1 MLQRFFNG
9 GLMKLLVLGATG
21 LIGYAVFQT
30 LNQCKDFKV
39 TGTVR
44 SEDRKIA
51 FDISIQNKLL
61 SGIDAANESSLT
73 EVFER
78 VKPDQ
83 VINCIGYTKH
93 QPYDLMTYMALNS
106 ALPYRLVDLCNQFNS
121 RLIHISTDCIFS
133 GRKGNYRESDIPDA
147 VDAYGKSKILGE
159 IYDGNTITLRTSTIG
174 HELLTNY
181 GLLNWFLAQHDSC
194 EGYRNAIFSGL
205 PTVIFAEIIRD
216 LVIPNPQLRGLYHVS
231 SAPINK
237 YDLLTLI
244 AEIYQKKILIKAND
258 EIKINRSLNHQ
269 KFSDATG
276 FNPLPWSNL
285 INYMHSS
292 YQKSA

>member
-1 MLQRFFNG
+1 MLLHIFNG
-9 GLMKLLVLGATG
+9 GLMRLLVLGATG

-44 SEDRKIA
+44 SEDQKSA
-51 FDISIQNKLL
+51 FDISIQNQLL
-61 SGIDAANESSLT
+61 GGIDVANESILT

-93 QPYDLMTYMALNS
+93 QPNDLMVCMDLNS
-106 ALPYRLVDLCNQFNS
+106 ALPHRLLNLSNQFNS
-121 RLIHISTDCIFS
+121 RLIHISTDCVFS
-133 GRKGNYRESDIPDA
+133 GRKGNYQESDIPDA
-147 VDAYGKSKILGE
+147 EDIYGKSKILGE
-159 IYDGNTITLRTSTIG
+159 IADANSVTLRTSTIG
-174 HELLTNY
+174 HELFTNH

-205 PTVIFAEIIRD
+205 PTIVFAEIIRD
-216 LVIPNPQLRGLYHVS
+216 LVIPNPQICGLYHVS
-231 SAPINK
+231 AAPINK

-244 AEIYQKKILIKAND
+244 AEIYKKKILINVND
-258 EIKINRSLNHQ
+258 AIKIDRSLNSQ
-269 KFSDATG
+269 KFKDATG
-276 FNPLPWSNL
+276 FSPPPWENL
-285 INYMHSS
+285 INYMHKS
-292 YQKSA
+292 YQKSV

>member
-1 MLQRFFNG
+1 
-9 GLMKLLVLGATG
+9 MKLLVLGATG
-21 LIGYAVFQT
+21 LIGHAVFQT
-30 LNQCKDFKV
+30 LNPCNDFKV

-44 SEDRKIA
+44 AKEQKKA
-51 FDISIQNKLL
+51 FDRSVQNQLIH
-61 SGIDAANESSLT
+61 GVDAASESLLT

-93 QPYDLMTYMALNS
+93 QPDDPIAYMTLNS
-106 ALPYRLVDLCNQFNS
+106 ALPHRLLGLCDQFNS
-121 RLIHISTDCIFS
+121 RLIHISTDCVFS
-133 GRKGNYRESDIPDA
+133 GKKGNYRESDIPDSED
-147 VDAYGKSKILGE
+147 VYGKSKILGE
-159 IYDGNTITLRTSTIG
+159 ISDGNAITLRTSTIG

-181 GLLNWFLAQHDSC
+181 GLLNWFLAQQDSC

-205 PTVIFAEIIRD
+205 PTVVFAEIIRD
-216 LVIPNPQLRGLYHVS
+216 LVIPNSQLRGLYHVS
-231 SAPINK
+231 ATPINK
-237 YDLLTLI
+237 YGLLTLI

-258 EIKINRSLNHQ
+258 EIKIDRSLNHQ

-276 FNPLPWSNL
+276 FNPLPWNNL